1 MFDFPQPLYLCVFY
15 CNVLELNNKRHCHHW
30 AIKKKNSHARTQ
42 LDNQQF
48 ACKHMTGQALTIH
61 T

>member
-1 MFDFPQPLYLCVFY
+1 MMT
-15 CNVLELNNKRHCHHW
+15 
-30 AIKKKNSHARTQ
+30 AITGQKNTNSHASAQ

-61 T
+61 LALSERVTAIYIR